1 MLFLF
6 YFFPSPFQRL
16 RARQDLCL
24 KTHQFCVS
32 TAWACAGPVSRFSPP
47 VVSIQSYI
55 LVFRLGL
62 ALYLCEP
69 SALHLLPPIS
79 FSTVH
84 YFSVTVRNP
93 DGIHLFRSFLSLSQ
107 YWTWQMNEDLHS
119 RKFAEVQ
126 RKSYGARWCFA
137 WLQWLEEEEGSL
149 SSSPFRW
156 WCIGQDLPHES
167 MCSWRHIMEWGQV
180 KWSRR

>member
-1 MLFLF
+1 MGNFFFSFLDFPYVVPFLFL
-6 YFFPSPFQRL
+6 PFSFSVSKS
-16 RARQDLCL
+16 
-24 KTHQFCVS
+24 KTRPF
-32 TAWACAGPVSRFSPP
+32 WACVDPESRFSPP
-47 VVSIQSYI
+47 VVSIQSYS

-93 DGIHLFRSFLSLSQ
+93 DGIHLFRSSLSLSQ
-107 YWTWQMNEDLHS
+107 YWTWQINEDLYS

-126 RKSYGARWCFA
+126 RKSYWARWCFA
-137 WLQWLEEEEGSL
+137 WLQWLRGGGGGLLVFISL
-149 SSSPFRW
+149 
-156 WCIGQDLPHES
+156 
-167 MCSWRHIMEWGQV
+167 
-180 KWSRR
+180 